1 MNWKA
6 IAIVI
11 GIIGGLPAAGA
22 GISWLLASAE
32 DINDLKK
39 IIGIYQDPQTVT
51 AWEFLMET
59 YREDRLGEIEQRLI
73 DLENQ

>member
-11 GIIGGLPAAGA
+11 GIIGGLPAAGV
-22 GISWLLASAE
+22 GISWLLVSAE

-39 IIGIYQDPQTVT
+39 IIGIYQNPQTMP
-51 AWEFLMET
+51 AWAFLMKT
-59 YREDRLGEIEQRLI
+59 YREDRLSKIEQRLI
-73 DLENQ
+73 NLEK